1 MMNDSHNNDEIDLLD
16 PFVLLGEFLKED
28 GWQPEQMEDEQGYRF
43 GYLSK
48 AADKVGIV
56 AWFPEG
62 IEELLVHA
70 YIQIQVPQEKRH
82 EIAEF
87 ITRANYGLFSG
98 NFEMN
103 FDSGEIRARSSVDFE
118 GVILVPIQVKN
129 ALYTVLLL
137 VDEYMPGF
145 KAILSDEKSPAEA
158 ISLIEQ

>member
-1 MMNDSHNNDEIDLLD
+1 MMNDSQNNDEIDLLD

-43 GYLSK
+43 GYRS
-48 AADKVGIV
+48 KVGDKIGIF
-56 AWFPEG
+56 AWLPEG
-62 IEELLVHA
+62 TEELIVHA
-70 YIQIQVPQEKRH
+70 YIQLEVPQAKRH

-87 ITRANYGLFSG
+87 ITRANYGLSSG

-103 FDSGEIRARSSVDFE
+103 FDSGEIRAKCSVDFE
-118 GVILVPIQVKN
+118 GVILVPVQVKN
-129 ALYTVLLL
+129 ALYTALLL

-158 ISLIEQ
+158 ISRIEQ